1 MKGIAMTCIYYKNR
15 DDLTYQNQEHIFPAA
30 LHGIK
35 KLPKGYVSTEA
46 NNYFSKME
54 NEMIHGSLV
63 FFYRSIFGPTRR
75 KGKKKKDQTKVV
87 QIMKESE
94 DPTKVIL
101 GYMEEGTP
109 VLIPQLYLKEP
120 IGELHFPRTDLN
132 EFQKLVE
139 QFLSTLQMD
148 DVQIHLKNS
157 KDIEGHD
164 VIVGFANKVLYFG
177 VNPDYVIS
185 DNEKKT
191 IKNKAK
197 KVFQDNKD
205 LLLSKDFHEGN
216 NRVQAYYHLCE
227 SIDTYRVFGKIAFNV
242 LAEIKGQDY
251 ALDDAFDSFREWVMG
266 KDDPDYSNFIP
277 VVDSSMEFKKLVPY
291 SSHWC
296 VFLNIGGD
304 LCAVVSLY
312 NSIER
317 KIVLA
322 KGRGKDFPMI
332 DGMICDWRN
341 GKEYRLIDYINQ
353 ICIVSE

>member
-1 MKGIAMTCIYYKNR
+1 MTCIYYKNR
-15 DDLTYQNQEHIFPAA
+15 DNLTYLNQEHIFPAA

-35 KLPKGYVSTEA
+35 KLSKGYVSIEA

-87 QIMKESE
+87 QFMKDNE
-94 DPTKVIL
+94 DLEKVML
-101 GYMEEGTP
+101 GYMEIGTP
-109 VLIPQLYLKEP
+109 LSIPQLFLKRDM
-120 IGELHFPRTDLN
+120 GEFRFPLENLTEIPN
-132 EFQKLVE
+132 IVE
-139 QFLSTLQMD
+139 QFLVALQKD
-148 DVQIHLKNS
+148 DTRVYVRKSDN
-157 KDIEGHD
+157 IEGHD
-164 VIVGFANKVLYFG
+164 VIVGFANKALYFG

-205 LLLSKDFHEGN
+205 RLLSKDFHEGN

-266 KDDPDYSNFIP
+266 KDDPEYSNFIP
-277 VVDSSMEFKKLVPY
+277 NLNKSIKFMRLVPY

-296 VFLNIGGD
+296 IFLNIHGD

-322 KGRGKDFPMI
+322 QGRGKDFPMI

-353 ICIVSE
+353 ICIAPE

>member
-1 MKGIAMTCIYYKNR
+1 M
-15 DDLTYQNQEHIFPAA
+15 
-30 LHGIK
+30 
-35 KLPKGYVSTEA
+35 
-46 NNYFSKME
+46 
-54 NEMIHGSLV
+54 
-63 FFYRSIFGPTRR
+63 
-75 KGKKKKDQTKVV
+75 
-87 QIMKESE
+87 
-94 DPTKVIL
+94 
-101 GYMEEGTP
+101 
-109 VLIPQLYLKEP
+109 
-120 IGELHFPRTDLN
+120 
-132 EFQKLVE
+132 
-139 QFLSTLQMD
+139 
-148 DVQIHLKNS
+148 
-157 KDIEGHD
+157 
-164 VIVGFANKVLYFG
+164 
-177 VNPDYVIS
+177 
-185 DNEKKT
+185 
-191 IKNKAK
+191 
-197 KVFQDNKD
+197 
-205 LLLSKDFHEGN
+205 
-216 NRVQAYYHLCE
+216 
-227 SIDTYRVFGKIAFNV
+227 
-242 LAEIKGQDY
+242 AEIKGQDY